1 MNTYEYRGYL
11 VGISRVPIPDL
22 RFNAHV
28 LDAGGTELWA
38 DGTFP
43 CETYAADAAQRQVYY
58 LLRAQP
64 LARPGGAMLILRC
77 WVCGAEQRVG
87 DVTAF
92 DRFRLA
98 WTRDGHGWRHVSCE
112 VLTGGRSGEL
122 PSIAPVRPA
131 VKMPG
136 REVTM

>member
-1 MNTYEYRGYL
+1 MDTRYPYRGYI
-11 VGISRVPIPDL
+11 VSISRVPIAGD

-28 LDAGGTELWA
+28 LDADGMELWA

-77 WVCGAEQRVG
+77 WVCGVEQRVR

-92 DRFRLA
+92 GRVRLA

-112 VLTGGRSGEL
+112 ALRGFSPMVLGS
-122 PSIAPVRPA
+122 
-131 VKMPG
+131 
-136 REVTM
+136 

>member
-1 MNTYEYRGYL
+1 VDTYQYRGYI

-43 CETYAADAAQRQVYY
+43 NETYAADAAQRQVYY
-58 LLRAQP
+58 LLQAQP

-77 WVCGAEQRVG
+77 WMCGVEQQVG
-87 DVTAF
+87 DITAF
-92 DRFRLA
+92 DNLRLA
-98 WTRDGHGWRHVSCE
+98 WTRDGHGWRHTLCE
-112 VLTGGRSGEL
+112 VLTSGRANCRL
-122 PSIAPVRPA
+122 PR
-131 VKMPG
+131 
-136 REVTM
+136 